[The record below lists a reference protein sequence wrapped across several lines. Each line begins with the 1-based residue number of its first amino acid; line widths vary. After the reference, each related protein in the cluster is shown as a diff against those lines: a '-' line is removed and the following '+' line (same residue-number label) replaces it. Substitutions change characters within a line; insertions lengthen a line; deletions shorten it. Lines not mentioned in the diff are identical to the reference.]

1 VAVCLQSNV
10 PAATAGGLAVSPI
23 KPSFSEA
30 DCHVIYAP
38 ASKASLTAS
47 TTAAEPPPPQPHLT
61 SISADNI
68 VLPTRQP
75 APGKL
80 SKYDI

>member
-1 VAVCLQSNV
+1 MAVCLQSNM
-10 PAATAGGLAVSPI
+10 PAATAGALAVSPI

-47 TTAAEPPPPQPHLT
+47 TAAAEPPPQPHLT